1 MTPAPELLLER
12 LTRAYGRQHWW
23 PARTRFEV
31 LVGAVLVQNTAW
43 SNVERAIA
51 VLRRRELLAPGPMD
65 ACPEADL
72 AEAIRSAGTFRVK
85 ARRLKALCRWFL
97 QQGGFA
103 ALEGMPPEA
112 LRRSL
117 LEVHGVGR
125 ETADA
130 ILVYTLGQPRF
141 VVDGYARRLFARLG
155 AISPDSDYEEIRQR
169 VEARRWRRPRH
180 DLAEL
185 HALIVEHGKRACRPR
200 PRCGECCLRDVCPRI
215 GVGSGAALSGS
226 RDRRPGPKMPGQ

>member
-51 VLRRRELLAPGPMD
+51 VLRRRDLLAPGVLD

-72 AEAIRSAGTFRVK
+72 AAAIRPAGTFRVK

-97 QQGGFA
+97 EHGGFA
-103 ALEGMPPEA
+103 GLERMAPEP

-130 ILVYTLGQPRF
+130 ILVYALGQPRF
-141 VVDGYARRLFARLG
+141 VVDAYARRLFARLG
-155 AISPDSDYEEIRQR
+155 LISASRGYEEIRR
-169 VEARRWRRPRH
+169 GVEARPWRQPLH
-180 DLAEL
+180 DLGEL
-185 HALIVEHGKRACRPR
+185 HALIVEHGKRTCRPR
-200 PRCGECCLRDVCPRI
+200 PHCRQCCLRDLCPW
-215 GVGSGAALSGS
+215 GAGDTAFSAATV
-226 RDRRPGPKMPGQ
+226 RRPGRKTPGR